1 LYQAATRGGPELV
14 GLEALWPE
22 HASAALSVSRWRSG
36 PAQSAIGPRGTGG
49 LTARGRKPPKPA
61 AVAEKASMDTF
72 HFGKPSETAHSADC
86 ASAINPGPEVPS
98 APVLRRRW
106 HGRSAWRMPHRGFP
120 ETTQSPPHGH
130 GRPRPEPPSGQ
141 EWAQVP
147 GACSLRRR
155 SAPPIPGSAPRMF
168 SSASSFYRRRRLL
181 HCRSGVPLPG
191 HSRDACTAPPCHS
204 RSQR

>member
-1 LYQAATRGGPELV
+1 MAVRSPRRGRSVRGVPAASR
-14 GLEALWPE
+14 LE
-22 HASAALSVSRWRSG
+22 V
-36 PAQSAIGPRGTGG
+36 
-49 LTARGRKPPKPA
+49 RKPPKPA
-61 AVAEKASMDTF
+61 AVAAKALMDTF

-86 ASAINPGPEVPS
+86 ASAINREPEVPS

-106 HGRSAWRMPHRGFP
+106 HGRSARRTPHRGSP
-120 ETTQSPPHGH
+120 GTTQSPPHGH

-141 EWAQVP
+141 EWAPAP
-147 GACSLRRR
+147 GACSLRRW

-191 HSRDACTAPPCHS
+191 HSRDACTAPLVIRDRNVS
-204 RSQR
+204 MAFRAKGSTR